1 MAFEDVWNPTYE
13 GIPADNENLD
23 LGANRIRDLKV
34 NVRERANVDHSW
46 GDSLDNG
53 QHNQVTFNLA
63 TGDPATS
70 GTNGFVYT
78 KAVAGNTELFYK
90 DSAGHVTQLTSGG
103 AIGLTGEVKTWLLP
117 TAPTGYLLA
126 NGQAVSRTTYAAL
139 FALYGTTFGVGD
151 GSTTFNMPNMCGRT
165 LAGYD
170 PGNATG
176 LLTLST
182 PQGISAATI
191 GNTGGEQAHT
201 LVIGE
206 LASHNHGVTDP
217 GHTHTVTDP
226 AHTHTVSDPTHAHT
240 VVVPVNGGVSANG
253 GGGTS
258 VADFGNT
265 GYSTAA
271 AATGITNSTAFTGI
285 TNQTHTTG
293 ITTNSAG
300 SGNAHNNV
308 PPTIIVNFIIKT

>member
-1 MAFEDVWNPTYE
+1 MAFEDDWNPTYE

-23 LGANRIRDLKV
+23 LGASRIRDLKV

-63 TGDPATS
+63 TSDPATS
-70 GTNGFVYT
+70 GTNGVVYT
-78 KAVAGNTELFYK
+78 KAIGGNTELFYE
-90 DSAGHVTQLTSGG
+90 DSTGRVTQLTSGG

-139 FALYGTTFGVGD
+139 FALLGTTFGIGD
-151 GSTTFNMPNMCGRT
+151 GSTTFNVPDMRARG

-182 PQGISAATI
+182 AQGISAATI
-191 GNTGGEQAHT
+191 GNTGGEQGHT
-201 LVIGE
+201 LITGE

-217 GHTHTVTDP
+217 GHTHPVTDP
-226 AHTHTVSDPTHAHT
+226 HHAHAISDPTHDHN
-240 VVVPVNGGVSANG
+240 VVVPVNGSNG
-253 GGGTS
+253 GGAPGGVNAVFAAGTTYTT
-258 VADFGNT
+258 A
-265 GYSTAA
+265 TAA
-271 AATGITNSTAFTGI
+271 TGITVLTAATGITNQ
-285 TNQTHTTG
+285 TNTTG
-293 ITTNSAG
+293 ITTNNAG
-300 SGNAHNNV
+300 SGNTHNNV
-308 PPTIIVNFIIKT
+308 SPTIIVNFIIKT